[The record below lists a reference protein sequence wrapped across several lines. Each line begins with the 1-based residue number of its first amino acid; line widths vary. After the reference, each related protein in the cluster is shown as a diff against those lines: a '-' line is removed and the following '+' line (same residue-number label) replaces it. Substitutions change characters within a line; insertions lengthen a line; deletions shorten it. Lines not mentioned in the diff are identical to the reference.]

1 MPSLGCQ
8 QFIFS
13 QKKIHGIGASLHN
26 TDIILEQKLGNVLRD
41 GSKGKIKPAYLP
53 SFPCLILGFLN
64 RIKDEYIYLP
74 NLPTA
79 LANHL
84 VS

>member
-1 MPSLGCQ
+1 MPAVYL
-8 QFIFS
+8 FPE
-13 QKKIHGIGASLHN
+13 KKIHETGASLHN
-26 TDIILEQKLGNVLRD
+26 TEIILGQRLGNILRD
-41 GSKGKIKPAYLP
+41 GSKGKIKPAYFP
-53 SFPCLILGFLN
+53 SFPSLILGFLN
-64 RIKDEYIYLP
+64 SIKDEYTYLP